1 MSFFVMLSLSVCLL
15 TPMEPAV
22 NDEKWALEMIQELKE
37 LSKSLP
43 EFFSLLYI
51 RTYAV
56 GRN

>member
-1 MSFFVMLSLSVCLL
+1 
-15 TPMEPAV
+15 MEPAV